1 MAMTNTILPR
11 SAVLLILSATLG
23 FVPHVQGQGF
33 SIEHGAPLAQ
43 DGVGVV
49 PVADGF
55 LVGVRDFALSPATHG
70 IAIWKAGPDGSDQS
84 TTTVETLAGQ
94 LFVQGFIASADGGQ
108 FLFGSVIPE
117 GEHEHDGFVIKRGAD
132 GSIIWS
138 IASALPSDDHFLG
151 AAALADG
158 GLAVCGTTNA
168 NGNHDALMARFS
180 PDGALLWS
188 VSEGFESDEE
198 AYAMAVQGNDLLVT
212 GRQLNFGGTG
222 DAWFARVTTDGNV
235 LWTTSWGGIG
245 DDIGRA
251 IIANG
256 PGSFVMAGTTDSY
269 GSYDQSEHRIK
280 RNIYLIA
287 MDLNGDSLWTQA
299 IGDTLFDHQAFSLAA
314 APNGDLLI
322 AGERAT
328 IAGESD
334 SYALRTD
341 ANGALIW
348 ERAWDLGKEERLL
361 VIADLPDGFVAA
373 GWAFGDLARQV
384 ALVRRD
390 ANGN

>member
-1 MAMTNTILPR
+1 MTKT
-11 SAVLLILSATLG
+11 VLSRRLALLSLCAAPFFG
-23 FVPHVQGQGF
+23 APVHGQGF
-33 SIEHGAPLAQ
+33 SIEHGGALAQ

-55 LVGVRDFALSPATHG
+55 LVGVRDFALSPAAHG
-70 IAIWKAGPDGSDQS
+70 IVIWKAGSDGSNQS
-84 TTTVETLAGQ
+84 TTEVEALTGQ

-117 GEHEHDGFVIKRGAD
+117 GGHEHDGFVIKLDAD
-132 GSIIWS
+132 GDIIWS
-138 IASALPSDDHFLG
+138 IASELPSDDHFLG

-158 GLAVCGTTNA
+158 GLAVCGTTRA
-168 NGNHDALMARFS
+168 SGDHDALMARFA
-180 PDGALLWS
+180 PDGTLLWS

-198 AYAMAVQGNDLLVT
+198 AYALAVLGNDLMVT

-222 DAWFARVTTDGNV
+222 DAWFARVTTDGEV

-256 PGSFVMAGTTDSY
+256 PGSFIMAGTTDSY
-269 GSYDQSEHRIK
+269 GSYDQTEHRIK
-280 RNIYLIA
+280 RNTYLIA
-287 MDLNGDSLWTQA
+287 IDLNGDSLWTRA
-299 IGDTLFDHQAFSLAA
+299 LGDTLFDRQAFSLAA

-328 IAGESD
+328 IAGVSD

-341 ANGALIW
+341 ANGGLIW

-361 VIADLPDGFVAA
+361 AIESLPDGFVAT
-373 GWAFGDLARQV
+373 GWAFGDLSRQV
-384 ALVRRD
+384 TLVRRD
-390 ANGN
+390 PNGN